1 MNLISK
7 SSFPCGSRF
16 ILFIIMLF
24 FSYIFLF
31 QENKSKKITI
41 IQQKMENTLQYLP
54 FFHAASVD
62 QCFGCTKEY
71 RLCRVSMDK
80 YTLRRMSFF
89 PLSPYLEDIQLDK
102 KTSTKA
108 IVWYLL
114 GVKIVAIA
122 KNGIVKICLR
132 ITTEK
137 LINDWYKYNL
147 HLYSY
152 VKSSFLLLHGIFY
165 ANHIWW
171 CGKLAIRAR
180 GNYVRESL
188 SNWNFMG
195 KKCCWHLIGW
205 AVSVENAVIVKWFG
219 RANK

>member
-89 PLSPYLEDIQLDK
+89 PLSPYLEGIRLDK
-102 KTSTKA
+102 KNKYEGYRMVPTGSEDCSDSEE
-108 IVWYLL
+108 WYWEDLL
-114 GVKIVAIA
+114 EDYYKKI
-122 KNGIVKICLR
+122 N
-132 ITTEK
+132 
-137 LINDWYKYNL
+137 
-147 HLYSY
+147 
-152 VKSSFLLLHGIFY
+152 
-165 ANHIWW
+165 
-171 CGKLAIRAR
+171 
-180 GNYVRESL
+180 
-188 SNWNFMG
+188 
-195 KKCCWHLIGW
+195 
-205 AVSVENAVIVKWFG
+205 
-219 RANK
+219 